1 MSVIRKKKSFDP
13 KHLDDKWGLV
23 YVSPFFLIFGAFGLI
38 PIVFTIYVS
47 FFSWDPLAGH
57 TYIGLQN
64 FKWLF
69 TDPYFYIAVRNTFS
83 IFFISFV
90 PQTILAL
97 VIAVKLANPKLKF
110 KVFWRTILLVPWV
123 TSILSVAIIFSQIFG
138 QDYGMVNVA
147 MQYLG
152 LNAIGIGP
160 INWIGQTIPSHIAIA
175 SMIIYRNLG
184 YASLIYLASILSIPR
199 DLYESAELDGATKRQ
214 QFFYV
219 TIPQLKNTLIFM
231 LIVGTIGGL
240 QTFLEPLTYG
250 GVQGGDSRQFSTLAL
265 YLYEQIIINNKFG
278 YAAAI
283 GVAITM
289 ITIVISGLNYI
300 VTKRMAGG
308 EN

>member
-1 MSVIRKKKSFDP
+1 
-13 KHLDDKWGLV
+13 
-23 YVSPFFLIFGAFGLI
+23 
-38 PIVFTIYVS
+38 
-47 FFSWDPLAGH
+47 
-57 TYIGLQN
+57 
-64 FKWLF
+64 
-69 TDPYFYIAVRNTFS
+69 
-83 IFFISFV
+83 
-90 PQTILAL
+90 
-97 VIAVKLANPKLKF
+97 
-110 KVFWRTILLVPWV
+110 
-123 TSILSVAIIFSQIFG
+123 
-138 QDYGMVNVA
+138 MVNIA

-199 DLYESAELDGATKRQ
+199 DLYESAELDGASKRQ

-289 ITIVISGLNYI
+289 ITVVISGLNYI
-300 VTKRMAGG
+300 VTKRLAGG